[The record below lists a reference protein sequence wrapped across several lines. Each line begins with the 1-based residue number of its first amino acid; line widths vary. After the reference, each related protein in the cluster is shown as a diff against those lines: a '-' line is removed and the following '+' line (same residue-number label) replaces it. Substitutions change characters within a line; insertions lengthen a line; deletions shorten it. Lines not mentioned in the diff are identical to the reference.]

1 MRVAHASSLRKPA
14 RRAGITAREPKRC
27 AMISRL
33 CSCVALV
40 ALLFSGPAT
49 AQTLAPIHVATIPI
63 DSGSEAF
70 YAKDT
75 GIFEKNGLDAT
86 VQPITN
92 GPAIIAGVVGGAI
105 DVGFSNLVSLEAAYK
120 KGVPI
125 VLIAAAGLY
134 LDSAP
139 TTLLMVDKDSTVK
152 TGKDLDDKI
161 IATNGLKNIGQ
172 YAPAAWVDQNGG
184 DSSTVKFVE
193 MPFPEM
199 AGALAQHRIDAAII
213 AEPTLSDAK
222 ATTRVLG
229 KPYSAIGKEYLI
241 GAWFASAAW
250 AKAHPDL
257 VAKFAASM
265 HDTAVWANANQPK
278 SAEILAKYA
287 TIDPAVAAKMTRA
300 KFAETLTPALVQPT
314 IDITAKYKGIDAP
327 FPAQTMIY
335 QAPR

>member
-1 MRVAHASSLRKPA
+1 MLHRAVCSIAALALAVAAA
-14 RRAGITAREPKRC
+14 
-27 AMISRL
+27 
-33 CSCVALV
+33 
-40 ALLFSGPAT
+40 GPAV
-49 AQTLAPIHVATIPI
+49 AQTPAPIHVATIPI
-63 DSGSEAF
+63 DSGSEAY
-70 YAKDT
+70 YAKDA
-75 GIFEKNGLDAT
+75 GFFAKAGLDAN
-86 VQPITN
+86 VESIPN
-92 GPAIIAGVVGGAI
+92 GPAIISGVVGGSI
-105 DVGFSNLVSLEAAYK
+105 DIGFSNLVSLEAAYK

-134 LDSAP
+134 IDAAP
-139 TTLLMVDKDSTVK
+139 TTLLMVDEGSPVK

-222 ATTRVLG
+222 TTTRVLG

-241 GAWFASAAW
+241 GAWFANANW
-250 AKAHPDL
+250 AKSHPDL
-257 VAKFAASM
+257 IAKFVTAM
-265 HDTAVWANANQPK
+265 HDTAGWANANQAK

-300 KFAETLTPALVQPT
+300 RFAETLTPALVQPT

-327 FPAQTMIY
+327 FPAQDMIY
-335 QAPR
+335 QASR

>member
-1 MRVAHASSLRKPA
+1 MHHRAHSLA
-14 RRAGITAREPKRC
+14 
-27 AMISRL
+27 
-33 CSCVALV
+33 ALAL
-40 ALLFSGPAT
+40 ALLVGAPVA
-49 AQTLAPIHVATIPI
+49 AQTLAPMHVATIPI

-70 YAKDT
+70 YAKDA
-75 GIFEKNGLDAT
+75 GFFAKEGLDAN
-86 VQPITN
+86 VEGIPN
-92 GPAIIAGVVGGAI
+92 GPSIISGVVGGSI

-134 LDSAP
+134 LDAAP
-139 TTLLMVDKDSTVK
+139 TTLLMVDKDSSIK
-152 TGKDLDDKI
+152 TGKDLNDKI

-172 YAPAAWVDQNGG
+172 YAPAAWVDDNGG

-193 MPFPEM
+193 MPFPQM

-222 ATTRVLG
+222 TTTRVLG
-229 KPYSAIGKEYLI
+229 KPYSAIGKAYLI

-257 VAKFAASM
+257 VAKFAAAM

-278 SAEILAKYA
+278 SALILAKYA
-287 TIDPAVAAKMTRA
+287 TIDPDVASKMTRA
-300 KFAETLTPALVQPT
+300 KFAEALTPALVQPT
-314 IDITAKYKGIDAP
+314 IDITAKYKGIDSP
-327 FPAQTMIY
+327 FPAQDMIY
-335 QAPR
+335 QAAR

>member
-1 MRVAHASSLRKPA
+1 MFQRVLSVVGVAAAVLLTAPA
-14 RRAGITAREPKRC
+14 Q
-27 AMISRL
+27 
-33 CSCVALV
+33 
-40 ALLFSGPAT
+40 
-49 AQTLAPIHVATIPI
+49 AQTLAPINVATIPI
-63 DSGSEAF
+63 DSGSQAF
-70 YAKDT
+70 YAKDGGFFT
-75 GIFEKNGLDAT
+75 KAGLDAKVET
-86 VQPITN
+86 ITA
-92 GPAIIAGVVGGAI
+92 GPAIIAGVVGGSI
-105 DVGFSNLVSLEAAYK
+105 DVGFSNLVSLETANK
-120 KGVPI
+120 RGVPI

-139 TTLLMVDKDSTVK
+139 TTLLMVDKSSTIK

-222 ATTRVLG
+222 TTTRVLG
-229 KPYSAIGKEYLI
+229 KPYSAIGNEYLI

-257 VAKFAASM
+257 VARFAAAM
-265 HDTAVWANANQPK
+265 HDSAVWANANQAK

-287 TIDPAVAAKMTRA
+287 TIDPKVAATMTRA
-300 KFAETLTPALVQPT
+300 RFAETLTPALVQPT
-314 IDITAKYKGIDAP
+314 IDISAKYKALDAP
-327 FPAQTMIY
+327 FPAQEMIY
-335 QAPR
+335 QAAR

>member
-1 MRVAHASSLRKPA
+1 MFHRVF
-14 RRAGITAREPKRC
+14 T
-27 AMISRL
+27 
-33 CSCVALV
+33 CVALV
-40 ALLFSGPAT
+40 ALLVSGPAV

-134 LDSAP
+134 LDNAP

-152 TGKDLDDKI
+152 TGKDLDGKI

-222 ATTRVLG
+222 TTTRVLG

-265 HDTAVWANANQPK
+265 RDTAIWANANQAK
-278 SAEILAKYA
+278 SAEILATYA

-314 IDITAKYKGIDAP
+314 IDITAKYKGMDAP
-327 FPAQTMIY
+327 FPAQEMIY
-335 QAPR
+335 QATR

>member
-1 MRVAHASSLRKPA
+1 MLVRHLAALAVLVFAL
-14 RRAGITAREPKRC
+14 AGSA
-27 AMISRL
+27 
-33 CSCVALV
+33 V
-40 ALLFSGPAT
+40 
-49 AQTLAPIHVATIPI
+49 AQTPAPIHVATIPI

-70 YAKDT
+70 YAKDA
-75 GIFEKNGLDAT
+75 GFFEKNGLDAT

-134 LDSAP
+134 LDAAP
-139 TTLLMVDKDSTVK
+139 TTLLMADDGSAIK
-152 TGKDLDDKI
+152 TGKDLDGKI

-213 AEPTLSDAK
+213 AEPTLSDART
-222 ATTRVLG
+222 TTRVLG

-257 VAKFAASM
+257 VARFAASM
-265 HDTAVWANANQPK
+265 RDTAVWANANQAK
-278 SAEILAKYA
+278 SAAILAKYA

-300 KFAETLTPALVQPT
+300 KFAEALTPALVQPT
-314 IDITAKYKGIDAP
+314 IDITAKYKGIDAS
-327 FPAQTMIY
+327 FPAQEMIY
-335 QAPR
+335 QAAR

>member
-1 MRVAHASSLRKPA
+1 MILRAVRSLTVAALA
-14 RRAGITAREPKRC
+14 
-27 AMISRL
+27 L
-33 CSCVALV
+33 LV
-40 ALLFSGPAT
+40 AGPAG
-49 AQTLAPIHVATIPI
+49 AQTSAAIHVATIPI

-70 YAKDT
+70 YAKDA
-75 GIFEKNGLDAT
+75 GFFAKSGLDAT
-86 VQPITN
+86 VESIPN
-92 GPAIIAGVVGGAI
+92 GPAIISGVTGGSI

-134 LDSAP
+134 IDSAP

-152 TGKDLDDKI
+152 TGKDLNDKI

-184 DSSTVKFVE
+184 DSTTVKFVE

-222 ATTRVLG
+222 TTTRVLG

-241 GAWFASAAW
+241 GAWFANANW

-257 VAKFAASM
+257 IAKFVAAM
-265 HDTAVWANANQPK
+265 HDTALWANANQAK

-300 KFAETLTPALVQPT
+300 KFAESLTPALVQPT
-314 IDITAKYKGIDAP
+314 IDITAKYKGMDAP
-327 FPAQTMIY
+327 FPAQDMIY
-335 QAPR
+335 QASR

>member
-1 MRVAHASSLRKPA
+1 LPGAND
-14 RRAGITAREPKRC
+14 RR
-27 AMISRL
+27 MLQRL
-33 CSCVALV
+33 LSFVALC
-40 ALLFSGPAT
+40 ALLLAAPAG
-49 AQTLAPIHVATIPI
+49 AQTLQPIHVATIPI
-63 DSGSEAF
+63 DSGSQAF
-70 YAKDT
+70 YAKDA
-75 GIFEKNGLDAT
+75 GFFEKNGLDAT
-86 VQPITN
+86 VQPIPN
-92 GPAIIAGVVGGAI
+92 GPAIIAGVVGGTI

-134 LDSAP
+134 IDSAP
-139 TTLLMVDKDSTVK
+139 TTLLMVDDSSTIK

-172 YAPAAWVDQNGG
+172 YAPAAWVDANGG

-241 GAWFASAAW
+241 GAWFASATW

-257 VAKFAASM
+257 VAKFAAAM
-265 HDTAVWANANQPK
+265 HDTAVWANANPAK
-278 SAEILAKYA
+278 SAAILAKYA

-300 KFAETLTPALVQPT
+300 KFAEALTPALVQPT

-327 FPAQTMIY
+327 FPAQEMIY
-335 QAPR
+335 TPAR